1 MRATCPALINLA
13 IYADSYCLQH
23 LAKCIRVSADSAAVH
38 GEMWGIPDPVAQG
51 ILPDPI
57 LFVAAILRRIHES
70 TRYGR
75 N

>member
-1 MRATCPALINLA
+1 MQTPIVLSILTKRT
-13 IYADSYCLQH
+13 
-23 LAKCIRVSADSAAVH
+23 RVCADSAAVH

-57 LFVAAILRRIHES
+57 LFVAAVLRRIHES